1 MKTKTILFAGVNQVT
16 LDDTDVPEPA
26 AGEVLIET
34 HYSCISPGTE
44 MRCLAGAQAGAPA
57 WPFIPGYAM
66 SGVVIAAGA
75 GTHLKPGAR
84 VFCSGTERA
93 SAKLLWG
100 GHIGHAVRNERSVFV
115 VPDNVDLREASLV
128 KMAAI
133 AYHGARQTQP
143 MAHERVAA
151 VGLGPIGMLAARM
164 HALSG
169 ARVVCG
175 DVSAQRVA
183 MARKAGLDAVLID
196 GDMQAAFR
204 PAFPEGADIV
214 IDSTG
219 APAVLAQVV
228 VLGKQAGWNDAVH
241 EPARLLVQ
249 GSYAGNFSVPYQEA
263 FMREMS
269 ILLTRDQQPRD
280 VVAVLD
286 LLDRCKLSLI
296 DLVSDVRRPEDAA
309 RTYAEL
315 QTSRDVMTFAFKWN

>member
-1 MKTKTILFAGVNQVT
+1 L
-16 LDDTDVPEPA
+16 
-26 AGEVLIET
+26 
-34 HYSCISPGTE
+34 
-44 MRCLAGAQAGAPA
+44 
-57 WPFIPGYAM
+57 
-66 SGVVIAAGA
+66 SGVVIDAGPRTTLQA
-75 GTHLKPGAR
+75 GTR

-93 SAKLLWG
+93 SIKRLWG
-100 GHIGHAVRNERSVFV
+100 GHAGHAVRNERSVFA
-115 VPDNVDLREASLV
+115 VPENVDLREASLV

-133 AYHGARQTQP
+133 AYHGARQTKP
-143 MAHERVAA
+143 MAHEHVAA

-175 DVSAQRVA
+175 DVSVQRVA
-183 MARKAGLDAVLID
+183 MARKAGLDAIWID
-196 GDMQAAFR
+196 GPLQAAFK

-219 APAVLAQVV
+219 APAVLAQAIE
-228 VLGKQAGWNDAVH
+228 LGKQCGWTDDVQ

-249 GSYAGNFSVPYQEA
+249 GSYAGAFSVPYHEA
-263 FMREMS
+263 FMREMK

-286 LLDRCKLSLI
+286 LLHRCKLTMI
-296 DLVSDVRRPEDAA
+296 DLISDVRPPKDAA

-315 QTSRDVMTFAFKWN
+315 QSSRDAMTFVFKWN